1 MPCSASQEEKNRES
15 CGTELNILLIFV
27 AIAVIIA
34 ANINKNKGIYAA
46 AAKLVHRMSISSPA
60 EYVRLMNMPVRSH
73 TVLSSSS
80 AFDVLPLSGTPEAR
94 FLYQCAPVYSVHTK
108 ASSSTFSV
116 LWNNRR
122 PVLPGMKS
130 YAHLKQHSLDN

>member
-27 AIAVIIA
+27 AIAVIIT
-34 ANINKNKGIYAA
+34 ANINKGIYAV

-60 EYVRLMNMPVRSH
+60 EYVRLMNMPARSH

-94 FLYQCAPVYSVHTK
+94 FLYRSFDPE
-108 ASSSTFSV
+108 
-116 LWNNRR
+116 R
-122 PVLPGMKS
+122 PIG
-130 YAHLKQHSLDN
+130 SLNFQV

>member
-27 AIAVIIA
+27 AIAVIIT
-34 ANINKNKGIYAA
+34 ANININKGIYAV

-60 EYVRLMNMPVRSH
+60 EYVRLMNMPARSH

-94 FLYQCAPVYSVHTK
+94 FLYRSFDPERSI
-108 ASSSTFSV
+108 
-116 LWNNRR
+116 
-122 PVLPGMKS
+122 G
-130 YAHLKQHSLDN
+130 SLDFQVRETLRT

>member
-80 AFDVLPLSGTPEAR
+80 AFDILPLSGTLEAR
-94 FLYQCAPVYSVHTK
+94 FLY
-108 ASSSTFSV
+108 
-116 LWNNRR
+116 RR
-122 PVLPGMKS
+122 FDPERPIG
-130 YAHLKQHSLDN
+130 SLNFQV